1 MKKAADFSYYVSKF
15 LAQYL
20 PGEVGASP
28 NTILSYRDTFLL
40 LIKYCKS
47 QEHTPPEKMTL
58 ELLTRELV
66 CAFLSWIENERKC
79 SVSTRNQRLAA
90 LHSFC
95 RFMQTEDVMRL
106 NQYQLVISIPKKRGK
121 SGTVNYMSPEG
132 VKLILEQP
140 DAKKMSGRRNMVLLS
155 LMYDSGARVQEMA
168 DISVGDFRAEPP
180 ATIKITGKGGKTR
193 IVPLMEPTATIVR
206 QYISDAS
213 LTGGGKHSYP
223 VASGNHRCGLTPG
236 PQGSF

>member
-1 MKKAADFSYYVSKF
+1 
-15 LAQYL
+15 
-20 PGEVGASP
+20 
-28 NTILSYRDTFLL
+28 
-40 LIKYCKS
+40 
-47 QEHTPPEKMTL
+47 MTL
-58 ELLTRELV
+58 DLLTRELV
-66 CAFLSWIENERKC
+66 CAFLSWLENERKC

-121 SGTVNYMSPEG
+121 SGSVNYMSPEG

-180 ATIKITGKGGKTR
+180 ATIKITGPLPGMYGASKSLISRIASRLKGFFAGWETITGKKYLTCAKSHKR
-193 IVPLMEPTATIVR
+193 FVWNDSVSVSLSAVSGAPLDGTVRRWMLSGRGASDTAT
-206 QYISDAS
+206 
-213 LTGGGKHSYP
+213 
-223 VASGNHRCGLTPG
+223 
-236 PQGSF
+236 